1 MSIPIPSY
9 ATIKKLVK
17 SGLTIEAQEQI
28 MELREAAVERQ
39 ADVVELKLRIS
50 ELESEIRDLESLEGD
65 PCPKCSKRSFELI
78 STKPDPTFGD
88 LGGIVRTY
96 TCSECGFSEPKFLGP
111 GQN

>member
-9 ATIKKLVK
+9 ATIKKLAK
-17 SGLTIEAQEQI
+17 SGLTLEAREQI

-39 ADVVELKLRIS
+39 AEVVELKLRLS
-50 ELESEIRDLESLEGD
+50 ALELEIRDLESLEGD

-78 STKPDPTFGD
+78 SSDPDPTFGD